1 LIDFKWHRKLTF
13 TGAFLFIFLR
23 RKRPPAKKNKVSANN
38 ISSTSSKMFN
48 QYRKC
53 GPNVIEIENNSQK
66 WWWCCVPENQTTQ
79 EIKLRWLEPDEGET
93 PRLQPKY

>member
-1 LIDFKWHRKLTF
+1 
-13 TGAFLFIFLR
+13 
-23 RKRPPAKKNKVSANN
+23 
-38 ISSTSSKMFN
+38 MFN